1 VTLSIYLISAVILI
15 VALFLSYFLF
25 RKKPPLETLPDRQI
39 EVTQPKEI
47 EVPLIK
53 LPPRTYEPF
62 SNTRAVELLGLS
74 QEEADMF
81 IGELIAQLDTE
92 LPHLEEAVQQKNH
105 EKIETISHSLK
116 GSATSLGTGGVS
128 DVLIDFN
135 TYVKTGNDNQIIEAH
150 LDNLKHY
157 LIDLKRV
164 YG

>member
-1 VTLSIYLISAVILI
+1 
-15 VALFLSYFLF
+15 
-25 RKKPPLETLPDRQI
+25 
-39 EVTQPKEI
+39 
-47 EVPLIK
+47 
-53 LPPRTYEPF
+53 
-62 SNTRAVELLGLS
+62 
-74 QEEADMF
+74 MF

-92 LPHLEEAVQQKNH
+92 LPHLEKAVQQKDY

-135 TYVKTGNDNQIIEAH
+135 TYIKTGNDNQIIEAH

>member
-1 VTLSIYLISAVILI
+1 MTLSIYVITI
-15 VALFLSYFLF
+15 VLLVTALFLLYLLF
-25 RKKPPLETLPDRQI
+25 RPKLPLETLSDKQMDVSR
-39 EVTQPKEI
+39 PKEI
-47 EVPLIK
+47 EVPLIE
-53 LPPRTYEPF
+53 LPSKIYNPF
-62 SNTRAVELLGLS
+62 SNARAVEFLGLS

-92 LPHLEEAVQQKNH
+92 LPHLEKAVQQKDY

-135 TYVKTGNDNQIIEAH
+135 TYIKTGNDNQIIEAH